1 MEKSSII
8 EQLKLYRNLSDDY
21 DSANNCEYFQ
31 SFDE

>member
-1 MEKSSII
+1 MDNSNIQNDNKFFSQI
-8 EQLKLYRNLSDDY
+8 SDYY